1 MLFFKGYVETKDKKC
16 IEKFKNRTDFKTFEQ
31 VQSLPEYAGIL
42 AKDTIL
48 VDIDDFEMSE
58 TLFKVVKEKK
68 LCCRVYKTSRGKHF
82 LFKNSGVQTG
92 KTGCKLAIGLTADIK
107 LGSRNSYSVLKF
119 GGKER
124 EIIYDTA
131 DNEEAQQI
139 PRWLH
144 PLKSKMKLEFQMIL
158 TIMKR

>member
-16 IEKFKNRTDFKTFEQ
+16 IEKFKNRTDLKTFEQ

-107 LGSRNSYSVLKF
+107 LGSRNSYSVF
-119 GGKER
+119 
-124 EIIYDTA
+124 
-131 DNEEAQQI
+131 
-139 PRWLH
+139 
-144 PLKSKMKLEFQMIL
+144 
-158 TIMKR
+158 